1 MGGFLLT
8 SNNGN
13 AYNEAMNAREYLT
26 KSNVHSHTTYVDG
39 RDNAEEMVRAVQ
51 NKTPTWYCAELNGI
65 PAGTVAV
72 WQEGSE
78 THWGR
83 FAVQPDLRGRGI
95 GKALVRYSLEQSF
108 SRGID
113 RICMEAREATVHI
126 ICKMGGRITGEAVP
140 FFVGTVTPVEI
151 SAADFAKRSK

>member
-1 MGGFLLT
+1 MTELKLRLASAEDLPHILNLQVQVFTG
-8 SNNGN
+8 
-13 AYNEAMNAREYLT
+13 EQCIP
-26 KSNVHSHTTYVDG
+26 
-39 RDNAEEMVRAVQ
+39 EEMVRAVQ
-51 NKTPTWYCAELNGI
+51 SKTPTWYCAELNGI
-65 PAGTVAV
+65 PAGTIAV

-95 GKALVRYSLEQSF
+95 GKALARYSLEQSF

-151 SAADFAKRSK
+151 SSADFAKRSKQV